1 MQDVHI
7 DGIILSFNISWYC
20 WLRKSLKML
29 AVCKELVTSFQF
41 TNKMG
46 NSGTFLSLTKVL
58 SIDHY
63 VITDLDGLDNLA
75 NKRR

>member
-1 MQDVHI
+1 
-7 DGIILSFNISWYC
+7 
-20 WLRKSLKML
+20 ML

-46 NSGTFLSLTKVL
+46 SSGTFLSLTKVL